1 VGFLHIAYIGENLFT
16 CFLKMF
22 PIAVITD
29 EISQDLAVAAA
40 LVKEFGGSALEIR
53 SVWEKSPH
61 EFDTDDIARI
71 KCIADDYGLRI
82 CGIASPFY
90 KCTLGD
96 TEEEK
101 QHLDILRRCI
111 AVAHALETN
120 LIRVFTFWQQPGVP
134 PWEQIAEKFQ
144 EPIRL
149 AEAEDVILGVEND
162 PSTMGTNARQ
172 VAQFLS
178 PINHPRV
185 RSVWDPGNELWA
197 GEARAAFP
205 DGYETLKPWIVHI
218 QLKDLKR
225 TPEGKVEA
233 VRLGRGEVDYLGQ
246 FKALK
251 ADGYSGHLSLETHW
265 RVQREIPEDL
275 LHRPKGSVFSF
286 GGEEAT
292 RLCLQS
298 LREMLAQV

>member
-1 VGFLHIAYIGENLFT
+1 
-16 CFLKMF
+16 MF
-22 PIAVITD
+22 SLAVITD

-40 LVKEFGGSALEIR
+40 LIKEFGGSALEIR

-61 EFDTDDIARI
+61 EFDTNDIARI
-71 KCIADDYGLRI
+71 KRIAADYGLRI

-90 KCTLGD
+90 KCTFGEND
-96 TEEEK
+96 EEQ

-111 AVAHALETN
+111 EVAHALETK
-120 LIRVFTFWQQPGVP
+120 LIRVFTFWRQPGTP
-134 PWEQIAEKFQ
+134 PWEPIAEKFQ

-178 PINHPRV
+178 LINHSRV
-185 RSVWDPGNELWA
+185 RSVWDPGNELWE
-197 GEARAAFP
+197 GETRAAFP

-218 QLKDLKR
+218 QLKDLRR
-225 TPEGKVEA
+225 TPAGKIEA
-233 VRLGRGEVDYLGQ
+233 VRFGTGEVDYPGQ
-246 FKALK
+246 FRALR
-251 ADGYSGHLSLETHW
+251 ADGYTGYLSLETHW
-265 RVQREIPEDL
+265 RVRREIPADL
-275 LHRPKGSVFSF
+275 LHRPKGSAFSF

-298 LREMLAQV
+298 LQEMLTRV

>member
-1 VGFLHIAYIGENLFT
+1 MGFLHIAYIGENLFT

>member
-1 VGFLHIAYIGENLFT
+1 
-16 CFLKMF
+16 MF

-29 EISQDLAVAAA
+29 EISQDLTTAAA
-40 LVKEFGGSALEIR
+40 LVKEFDGSALEIR

-61 EFDTDDIARI
+61 EFDADDLARI
-71 KCIADDYGLRI
+71 KRIVDDCGLHI

-90 KCTLGD
+90 KCTLGNA
-96 TEEEK
+96 EEEK

-111 AVAHALETN
+111 AVAHALDTN

-134 PWEQIAEKFQ
+134 PWERIAEKFQ

-149 AEAEDVILGVEND
+149 AETEDMILGVEND
-162 PSTMGTNARQ
+162 PSTMGTNARK
-172 VAQFLS
+172 VAEFFSL
-178 PINHPRV
+178 INHPRV
-185 RSVWDPGNELWA
+185 RSVWDPGNELWE

-225 TPEGKVEA
+225 TPEGKIEA
-233 VRLGRGEVDYLGQ
+233 AKFGTGEVDYLGQ

-251 ADGYSGHLSLETHW
+251 ADGYKGYLSLETHW
-265 RVQREIPEDL
+265 RVRREIPEEL
-275 LHRPKGSVFSF
+275 LHRPKGSAFSF

-298 LREMLAQV
+298 LREMLTQV

>member
-1 VGFLHIAYIGENLFT
+1 
-16 CFLKMF
+16 MF
-22 PIAVITD
+22 RIAVITD

-53 SVWEKSPH
+53 SVWEKNPH
-61 EFDTDDIARI
+61 EFEADDIARI
-71 KCIADDYGLRI
+71 KRVADDYGLHI

-90 KCTLGD
+90 KCTFGNA
-96 TEEEK
+96 EEEK

-120 LIRVFTFWQQPGVP
+120 LIRVFTFWQQPGAP
-134 PWEQIAEKFQ
+134 PWEQIAEKFK

-149 AEAEDVILGVEND
+149 AEAEEVILGVEND
-162 PSTMGTNARQ
+162 PSTIGANAQQ
-172 VAQFLS
+172 VARFLS
-178 PINHPRV
+178 LIDHPRV
-185 RSVWDPGNELWA
+185 RSVWDPGNELWD

-218 QLKDLKR
+218 QLKDLRR
-225 TPEGKVEA
+225 TPERKIEA
-233 VRLGRGEVDYLGQ
+233 VRFGTGEVDYLGQ
-246 FKALK
+246 FRALK
-251 ADGYSGHLSLETHW
+251 ADRYKGYLSLETHW
-265 RVQREIPEDL
+265 RVRREIPEAL
-275 LHRPKGSVFSF
+275 LHRPKGSAFSF

-298 LREMLAQV
+298 LQEMLKQV

>member
-1 VGFLHIAYIGENLFT
+1 
-16 CFLKMF
+16 MF
-22 PIAVITD
+22 SIAVITD
-29 EISQDLAVAAA
+29 EISQDLAIAAA

-61 EFDTDDIARI
+61 EFDADDIRRI
-71 KCIADDYGLRI
+71 RQIAADHGLRI

-90 KCTLGD
+90 KCTFGNAK
-96 TEEEK
+96 EEK

-111 AVAHALETN
+111 AVAHALGTN
-120 LIRVFTFWQQPGVP
+120 LIRVFTFWRQPGPP
-134 PWEQIAEKFQ
+134 PWEQITEKFQ

-149 AEAEDVILGVEND
+149 AETEDMILGVEND
-162 PSTMGTNARQ
+162 PSTMGANAQQ

-178 PINHPRV
+178 LINHPRL
-185 RSVWDPGNELWA
+185 RCVWDPGNELWE
-197 GEARAAFP
+197 GEPHAAFP
-205 DGYETLKPWIVHI
+205 DGYEALNPWIVHV
-218 QLKDLKR
+218 QLKDFQR
-225 TPEGKVEA
+225 TAEGKAEA
-233 VRLGRGEVDYLGQ
+233 VRLRTGDADYAGQ

-251 ADGYSGHLSLETHW
+251 ADGYSGYLSLETHW
-265 RVQREIPEDL
+265 RVRREIPEDL

>member
-1 VGFLHIAYIGENLFT
+1 
-16 CFLKMF
+16 MF
-22 PIAVITD
+22 SLAVITD

-61 EFDTDDIARI
+61 EFDTNDIARI
-71 KCIADDYGLRI
+71 KRIADDYGLHI

-90 KCTLGD
+90 KCTFGEN
-96 TEEEK
+96 EEEQ

-111 AVAHALETN
+111 EVAHALETK
-120 LIRVFTFWQQPGVP
+120 LIRVFTFWRQPGTP

-144 EPIRL
+144 EPLRL
-149 AEAEDVILGVEND
+149 AEVEDVILGVEND
-162 PSTMGTNARQ
+162 PSTMGTTARQ

-178 PINHPRV
+178 LINHSRV
-185 RSVWDPGNELWA
+185 RSVWDPGNELWE
-197 GEARAAFP
+197 GETRAAFP

-218 QLKDLKR
+218 QLKDLRR
-225 TPEGKVEA
+225 TPAGKIEA
-233 VRLGRGEVDYLGQ
+233 VRFGTGEVDYLGQ
-246 FKALK
+246 FRALR
-251 ADGYSGHLSLETHW
+251 ADSYKGYLSLETHW
-265 RVQREIPEDL
+265 RVRREIPEDL
-275 LHRPKGSVFSF
+275 LHRPKGSAFSF

-298 LREMLAQV
+298 LQEMLTRV